1 MATLFPTSL
10 DALANP
16 HSTTPLHAE
25 GGHAQQHINAN
36 DAIEALQA
44 KVGQDNSTIVTS
56 HDYKIAHL
64 ESLVTS
70 QVAGARALYADVR
83 NQSGS
88 AILKGS
94 PVRIVGTDGA
104 SGKILIDV
112 ATNLTEAGSSKTFGL
127 TTSAI
132 DNNSNGQVITFGLL
146 EGVDTTGAVD
156 GDPVWL
162 GINGAKIFGLINKP
176 SAPNHLVYLGVVARG
191 GQQNTG
197 SIQVTIQN
205 GFELK
210 ELHDVSV
217 QSPSTGDT
225 IRYNQDTDLWE
236 KYTLNNFITTDNLS
250 NTLGDY
256 VPIGDVAQP
265 DGVASLDS
273 SGNVPISQLG
283 NLIDGAPGA
292 LDTLNE
298 LAAALADDANYA
310 TTITNALSLKAPLA
324 SPTFTGTVD
333 LSSAIVNG
341 VISTVQ
347 QNGTALTKRPTINFL
362 GGALVQDDLANN
374 RINVTITG
382 GTPELIDGG
391 NFDSVSPYDGG
402 APDAT
407 TFENTFDAGEIAA

>member
-36 DAIEALQA
+36 DAIEALQY
-44 KVGQDNSTIVTS
+44 KVGQDNSTVVTS

-64 ESLVTS
+64 EGLVTS
-70 QVAGARALYADVR
+70 QVAGARSLYADVR

-88 AILKGS
+88 PILKGS

-112 ATNLTEAGSSKTFGL
+112 ATNFSESGSSKTFGL

-236 KYTLNNFITTDNLS
+236 KYTLNNFVLF
-250 NTLGDY
+250 
-256 VPIGDVAQP
+256 
-265 DGVASLDS
+265 
-273 SGNVPISQLG
+273 
-283 NLIDGAPGA
+283 LIDQILYNIG
-292 LDTLNE
+292 
-298 LAAALADDANYA
+298 
-310 TTITNALSLKAPLA
+310 
-324 SPTFTGTVD
+324 
-333 LSSAIVNG
+333 
-341 VISTVQ
+341 
-347 QNGTALTKRPTINFL
+347 
-362 GGALVQDDLANN
+362 
-374 RINVTITG
+374 
-382 GTPELIDGG
+382 
-391 NFDSVSPYDGG
+391 
-402 APDAT
+402 
-407 TFENTFDAGEIAA
+407 